1 LAAKAYNSFFLSRPS
16 YLKEQF
22 VLLKS
27 KKTRRLEK
35 ELEIASSQSIKYARD
50 FSKLYKEAK
59 TQKEELHN
67 ANSQLKKYAADLR
80 RSVSLLKSANDD
92 LQEAYYDTVQ
102 RLVLAVEYKDQF
114 TGQHIVRM
122 SRYSALIAEKY
133 GLGERDVLNIL
144 YAAPMHDVGKIGIPD
159 QIISSPGKLSNE
171 EFAIMKRHTIIGAE
185 ILANAKSQILKTAR
199 QIALSH
205 HEKWDGSGYPYGLVR
220 DAIPLV
226 GRIVALADTFDVLTS
241 KRSYKEPFPA
251 SQAFDII
258 KKEKGKHFDPEL
270 ADVFLQHC
278 SDVMKIALGVNTTE
292 AN

>member
-1 LAAKAYNSFFLSRPS
+1 M
-16 YLKEQF
+16 

-27 KKTRRLEK
+27 KKTRALEK
-35 ELEIASSQSIKYARD
+35 DLELASSQSIRYARD
-50 FSKLYKEAK
+50 FSRLYKEAK
-59 TQKEELHN
+59 AQKNELRD
-67 ANSQLKKYAADLR
+67 ANNQLKKYAADLR
-80 RSVSLLKSANDD
+80 RSVILLKSANNE

-102 RLVLAVEYKDQF
+102 RLVLAVEYKDKF
-114 TGQHIVRM
+114 TGQHIIRM

-159 QIISSPGKLSNE
+159 QIITSPGKLSNE

-205 HEKWDGSGYPYGLVR
+205 HEKWDGSGYPYGLKR
-220 DAIPLV
+220 DAIPLE

-241 KRSYKEPFPA
+241 KRSYKEPFPV
-251 SQAFDII
+251 SHAFDII
-258 KKEKGKHFDPEL
+258 KKEKGRHFDPEL
-270 ADVFLQHC
+270 AEIFLQH
-278 SDVMKIALGVNTTE
+278 SSEVMKIAAEVNTST

>member
-1 LAAKAYNSFFLSRPS
+1 M
-16 YLKEQF
+16 
-22 VLLKS
+22 LLKS
-27 KKTRRLEK
+27 KKTRALERDL
-35 ELEIASSQSIKYARD
+35 ELAASQSIKYARD
-50 FSKLYKEAK
+50 FSRLYKEAK
-59 TQKEELHN
+59 AQKNELRD
-67 ANSQLKKYAADLR
+67 ANNQLKKYAADLR
-80 RSVSLLKSANDD
+80 KSIILLKSANNE

-114 TGQHIVRM
+114 TGQHIIRM

-205 HEKWDGSGYPYGLVR
+205 HEKWDGSGYPYGLKR
-220 DAIPLV
+220 DAIPLE

-251 SQAFDII
+251 SHAFDII
-258 KKEKGKHFDPEL
+258 RKEKGRHFDPEL
-270 ADVFLQHC
+270 ADVFLQH
-278 SDVMKIALGVNTTE
+278 SSEVMKIAAEVSTTA